1 MEAPLLFLSRDPSA
15 LATLLP
21 KILGPVARKLAL
33 KTAGLP
39 ALSGAAGD
47 LRMARDLARNRRL
60 LHALTDALAASLPEP
75 CAATDDGAES
85 VPEASLGQL
94 HAALADQDSKRWAEV
109 LEQATDWE
117 QRLPDCADPVAAA
130 SPTAKAPAAA
140 KPRATSKRNRIGEAK
155 AALQE
160 ARREIAR
167 LEQEVGQLHRR
178 EEGSLEDIADLQ
190 ARLRDA
196 ELRAA
201 EQKRRLV
208 DAVTPEDREAAL
220 GARADEA
227 ERRASVAEQK
237 LQIVELERDDF
248 RACLEDTER
257 FLQVAE
263 EEVPSFRDRP
273 LLAIEQSLADQAE
286 AAGRKFRVLVIGGGE
301 PQRRHQEKFRE
312 YAEVMGFVGE
322 WRMAEYVSWHK
333 EMKRLTADMRDR
345 FDALIILHW
354 NRTTFTRSARDICNQ
369 QGQLP
374 CITCHYEGFTSLRE
388 TMQECLRQ
396 LLAAA
401 ERS

>member
-1 MEAPLLFLSRDPSA
+1 MLFLSRDQAA
-15 LATLLP
+15 LAALLP
-21 KILGPVARKLAL
+21 KLLGPAARKSAL
-33 KTAGLP
+33 KAAGLP
-39 ALSGAAGD
+39 ALSGPAGD

-60 LHALTDALAASLPEP
+60 LHALTDALAVARSAT
-75 CAATDDGAES
+75 AATDADAEIAT
-85 VPEASLGQL
+85 EGTLGEL
-94 HAALADQDSKRWAEV
+94 HAALADEDSKRWAEV
-109 LEQATDWE
+109 LEQASNWE
-117 QRLPDCADPVAAA
+117 ERLPDCADPVAAA
-130 SPTAKAPAAA
+130 SSPTAPKPASPAAL
-140 KPRATSKRNRIGEAK
+140 KTSNRDRVRAAK
-155 AALQE
+155 ATLQD
-160 ARREIAR
+160 ARHEIAR
-167 LEQEVGQLHRR
+167 LEQEVSQLHQR
-178 EEGSLEDIADLQ
+178 EEGSRENIADLQ

-220 GARADEA
+220 AARADES

-273 LLAIEQSLADQAE
+273 LLAVEQSLADQAE
-286 AAGRKFRVLVIGGGE
+286 AAGCTFRVLVIGGGE
-301 PQRRHQEKFRE
+301 PQRRHQDKFRE

-322 WRMAEYVSWHK
+322 WRMAEYISWHK

-345 FDALIILHW
+345 YDALVILHW
-354 NRTTFTRSARDICNQ
+354 NRTTFTRSAREICNQ
-369 QGQLP
+369 QGQRP

-401 ERS
+401 ERE